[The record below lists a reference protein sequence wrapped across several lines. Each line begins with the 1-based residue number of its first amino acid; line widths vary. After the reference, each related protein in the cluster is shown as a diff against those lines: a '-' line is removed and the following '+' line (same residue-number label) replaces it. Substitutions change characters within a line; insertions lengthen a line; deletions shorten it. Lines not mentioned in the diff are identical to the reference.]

1 MLRASSSGSSG
12 NRPSSPPSIAQGLEL
27 LIPPPLP
34 PAGRTTSG
42 SASTSFSAVASALV
56 SSPQSIRMRRSRSR
70 SRSSGN
76 VENSPNSSSVS
87 PRPVLPSDSSLN
99 INLPSAHDSTAA
111 APQAASPRISSR
123 RRRNGAKKYSS
134 RSSAQRYAEDSQSL
148 LEAEKFRAQQQ
159 KQREQME
166 TEDSMVW
173 LDGPLVYACGQCRT
187 HLTSHDDIISKSFHG
202 RHGRAYLF
210 DQCVNVTTGTAE
222 DRLLITGMH
231 SVCDIFCNRCRSMV
245 GWTYARAYEPSQKY
259 KEGKFIIEKINLHL
273 EESDAYDVCHPAGER
288 HDKWRRR
295 SMSWGSESPVAADLV
310 YEYKPKPA
318 LLRARSGSI
327 GKTGNSPGGLNAG
340 SPPLRA
346 ESVGT
351 SSVSP
356 SINMSGRNIKSPPTS
371 HADRP

>member
-1 MLRASSSGSSG
+1 
-12 NRPSSPPSIAQGLEL
+12 
-27 LIPPPLP
+27 
-34 PAGRTTSG
+34 
-42 SASTSFSAVASALV
+42 
-56 SSPQSIRMRRSRSR
+56 
-70 SRSSGN
+70 
-76 VENSPNSSSVS
+76 
-87 PRPVLPSDSSLN
+87 
-99 INLPSAHDSTAA
+99 
-111 APQAASPRISSR
+111 
-123 RRRNGAKKYSS
+123 
-134 RSSAQRYAEDSQSL
+134 
-148 LEAEKFRAQQQ
+148 
-159 KQREQME
+159 ME

>member
-1 MLRASSSGSSG
+1 MVV
-12 NRPSSPPSIAQGLEL
+12 
-27 LIPPPLP
+27 
-34 PAGRTTSG
+34 T
-42 SASTSFSAVASALV
+42 V
-56 SSPQSIRMRRSRSR
+56 
-70 SRSSGN
+70 
-76 VENSPNSSSVS
+76 
-87 PRPVLPSDSSLN
+87 SLN
-99 INLPSAHDSTAA
+99 FYPINIRLKQHILMG
-111 APQAASPRISSR
+111 SPF
-123 RRRNGAKKYSS
+123 NFF
-134 RSSAQRYAEDSQSL
+134 L
-148 LEAEKFRAQQQ
+148 NKFWNPKLCFAIIF
-159 KQREQME
+159 
-166 TEDSMVW
+166 W
-173 LDGPLVYACGQCRT
+173 L
-187 HLTSHDDIISKSFHG
+187 
-202 RHGRAYLF
+202 GRAYLF

-371 HADRP
+371 HADRPWMHVLERYRQSNILEFWLYFHFNYAWVSTNLPACQCAMKWLVVKGGEITCVIIDFIVGYGVNTARKARVYRISCFYVTSPAKKVPIILHRYKTFVFLRTHLYTIST